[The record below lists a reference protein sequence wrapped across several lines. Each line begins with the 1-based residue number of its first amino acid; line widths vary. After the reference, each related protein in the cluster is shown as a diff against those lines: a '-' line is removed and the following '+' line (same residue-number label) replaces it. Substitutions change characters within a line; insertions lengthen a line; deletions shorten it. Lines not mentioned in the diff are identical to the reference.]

1 MRSLFKNLP
10 DLILAE
16 FESPKDLIHA
26 AEKLRDEG
34 YTKFDS
40 HSPFPIHGMDQ
51 AMGLKRSPLG
61 YIIGVMGTIGLIG
74 IIALTYYTNIIGYPM
89 VISGKPY
96 FSWQAFV
103 PVFFAITILMSAFGA
118 FFGMLAINQLP
129 KLFHPLFNSQ
139 KFSKVTDDAFFI
151 SVQADD
157 PKYNEQEVKNYLESI
172 GGKNVELIKANE

>member
-1 MRSLFKNLP
+1 LRSLFKSLP

-16 FESPKDLIHA
+16 FDSPKDLLHA

-51 AMGLKRSPLG
+51 AMGLTRSPLG
-61 YIIGVMGTIGLIG
+61 YIIGTMGTIGLLSMV
-74 IIALTYYTNIIGYPM
+74 ALTYYTNIIGYPM

-103 PVFFAITILMSAFGA
+103 PVFFAITILLSAFGA

-129 KLFHPLFNSQ
+129 KLFHPLFNSS
-139 KFSKVTDDAFFI
+139 KFSRVTDGAFFI

-157 PKYNEQEVKNYLESI
+157 PKYDEQTVKNFLEFI

>member
-1 MRSLFKNLP
+1 MRSLFKPLP

-16 FESPKDLIHA
+16 FESSKELLHA
-26 AEKLRDEG
+26 AEKLRDKG

-61 YIIGVMGTIGLIG
+61 YIIGTMGTLGLLG
-74 IIALTYYTNIIGYPM
+74 IVALTYYTNIIGYPM

-139 KFSKVTDDAFFI
+139 KFTRVTDGAFFI

-157 PKYNEQEVKNYLESI
+157 PKFDEEKVKSYLESI